1 MAAFVAVVMVIVSAV
16 AVVSNRLVVDNVV
29 RNTGP
34 APVSGGRL
42 PGACVS
48 AAAAGGLV
56 RYSAEAPGVMRRGD
70 RPRIDVESTPWR
82 RRTRANASF
91 PLSNSKLSNPS
102 WCCTRLGAA
111 AGRAVDMVMT
121 AGLPGNA
128 SAREASVI
136 TGNYR

>member
-1 MAAFVAVVMVIVSAV
+1 MVIVSAV

-34 APVSGGRL
+34 APASGGRL

-82 RRTRANASF
+82 RRTRAKLAGSCF
-91 PLSNSKLSNPS
+91 PVETLYNSSLLVSIRMRHS
-102 WCCTRLGAA
+102 
-111 AGRAVDMVMT
+111 
-121 AGLPGNA
+121 
-128 SAREASVI
+128 
-136 TGNYR
+136 